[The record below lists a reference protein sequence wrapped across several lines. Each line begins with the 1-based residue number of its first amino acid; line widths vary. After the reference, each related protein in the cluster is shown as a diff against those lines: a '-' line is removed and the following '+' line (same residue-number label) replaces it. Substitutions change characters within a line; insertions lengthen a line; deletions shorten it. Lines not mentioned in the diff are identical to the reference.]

1 VEGNLRRRSGCYDEI
16 PPMLQTVPDILARIV
31 EQRGTELAHLARR
44 RDELEREAEA
54 SRASRRDFSAEL
66 GARQIAVI
74 AEIKKSSPS
83 RGLLTADF
91 DPVTIARTYETAGA
105 ASISVLTDGPHFG
118 GSLQDLRAARDAVRI
133 PVLRKDFTIAPEH
146 VLEAAAN
153 GADAILLIAALLTE
167 SEMRNYRELAE
178 SFAMAALVEV
188 HDAEELQRAASSG
201 ARIIGVNNRDLRTF
215 EVSLETSLRL
225 AELMPA
231 GVLRVAES
239 GIHSGADV
247 RRLKDAGY
255 NAFLVGEYLMKAAD
269 PAAALR
275 ELLV

>member
-1 VEGNLRRRSGCYDEI
+1 MI
-16 PPMLQTVPDILARIV
+16 QTVPDILACIV
-31 EQRGTELAHLARR
+31 EERGRELPELARR
-44 RDELEREAEA
+44 RDELERQAEA
-54 SRASRRDFSAEL
+54 TRASRRDFSAAL
-66 GARQIAVI
+66 GARQVAII

-83 RGLLTADF
+83 RGLLIADF
-91 DPVTIARTYETAGA
+91 NPVSIARTYETAGA
-105 ASISVLTDGPHFG
+105 AAISVLTDGPHFG
-118 GSLQDLRAARDAVRI
+118 GSLQDLRAAREAIWI

-167 SEMRNYRELAE
+167 TELRDYRELAE
-178 SFAMAALVEV
+178 SFAIAALVEV
-188 HDAEELQRAASSG
+188 HEGEELRRAAGSG
-201 ARIIGVNNRDLRTF
+201 ARIIGVNNRDLRSF

-225 AELMPA
+225 AELIPA

-255 NAFLVGEYLMKAAD
+255 DAFLVGEHLMKAAD

>member
-1 VEGNLRRRSGCYDEI
+1 
-16 PPMLQTVPDILARIV
+16 MLQTVPDILARII
-31 EQRGTELAHLARR
+31 EQRGRELPELASRR
-44 RDELEREAEA
+44 GELEREAEA
-54 SRASRRDFSAEL
+54 SRALRRDFSAAL
-66 GARQIAVI
+66 VARQVAII

-91 DPVTIARTYETAGA
+91 DPVSIACIYETAGA
-105 ASISVLTDGPHFG
+105 AAISVLTDGPHFG
-118 GSLQDLRAARDAVRI
+118 GSLQDLRVARDAIRI

-167 SEMRNYRELAE
+167 TELRNYRELAE
-178 SFAMAALVEV
+178 SFGMAALVEV
-188 HDAEELQRAASSG
+188 HDGEELRRAAGSG
-201 ARIIGVNNRDLRTF
+201 ARIIGVNNRDLRSF

-255 NAFLVGEYLMKAAD
+255 DAFLVGEHLMKAAD